1 MLSDEL
7 IGEGSYGA
15 VVKGTYCST
24 PIAAKSM
31 HPILQRSA
39 RFMKQF
45 KNEMY
50 TLQKIRHPN
59 IVTFIGEYKNF
70 IIMECVEGGSL
81 HELVED
87 LRSGKRT
94 VVFKQKM
101 SILVDISRALEA
113 IHNNSILHRD
123 LSSSNVLLTKGLSAK
138 ISDFGVCVPF
148 TSPSYQ
154 PSTLSPGCPLY
165 MPLEVLKPGGKF
177 TAKGD
182 MYSFGKIAVELVIEE
197 HPQPRSKKPEEEE
210 ERRKQ
215 DMLRFHEMAP
225 TDLHDLVS
233 ACLNDDPE
241 KRPSARE
248 MNPKL
253 KEILDSLPEEQ
264 EERQKPHQETK
275 KKAPLSLFFV
285 NENGAQS
292 SCLCTEQPLL
302 VSQEAEH
309 TAGESTPAGEEAP
322 VGDTVAV
329 EIVLAGKNI
338 AVDDGTHT
346 GENSLVGKS
355 TCAGK
360 STAAGGSA
368 CAEEGTTASE
378 SNIAVVEITGESKGT
393 VLGEIGCEREDTTKE
408 SERSC
413 VGKATTGDEGT
424 CVEKD
429 TTADESSCAGKDTTV
444 DKTICVMKLTV
455 VGEAAC
461 EGKDTAETKSTCKRK
476 DTTICTS
483 ACVGEESVLVGN
495 SSVVEEANVAGESP
509 CLRKDQE
516 VCAPGSNPCIGAVR
530 ENTHGSVVKKQTCMV
545 KQQYPNGQMDSNSAL
560 KETSSVH
567 GKDLASK
574 TEQVDEKGVQ
584 CTQPFDPGN
593 DCNSLVLLEST
604 VVTKPPE
611 TETSQMVTGISVAV
625 PNVPLDSTIASISR
639 SSHSTLKTTLTES
652 FMTTKYCADAP
663 TTPLCLNPS
672 ANPLPSPLSPLHKS
686 VSKKAKLR
694 ENTVATT
701 AATAVSQCVAVDE
714 VSKSQDRK
722 HGSETLHCN
731 MTECA
736 ILLGRELMPL
746 GSSSSVRTHFCHLQD
761 SFSKASNRASVSL
774 PVADQM
780 AVSSGLSAKFFQS
793 RNFSALS
800 SAASTAV
807 FHFSSLFSHNSPK
820 VLNGACHFPTLYQ
833 TLQHAF
839 TCFDVF
845 FQAPV
850 PLHGLVAPRNEPF
863 CSGVSTTTPLKDTPI
878 PRNIALPSQQLPL
891 KMSVFSHG
899 NKVPFPVSVDPENI
913 TFNLLTVLHYQKQ
926 LIHSLE
932 KPLISMASLLTQFG
946 FLGQPYPLTGQSVVG
961 PYCGILAVSLL
972 LPHSAE
978 HLKATL
984 TSPDNSQFTE
994 TTSYKKNWVEVTT
1007 SHTRAKL
1014 NLCQCIILHAVCRA
1028 AAVPRFVKHFS
1039 CPVEQQLP
1047 VSLQLC
1053 VEQELPSLHY
1063 NYFLT
1068 QELVEN
1074 THCSPPT
1081 SPCCQTQLTHNT
1093 PTSEKETLILIL
1105 SPIGALTQVLLLTGQ
1120 SLFGV
1125 VGVLPPCGRLTV
1137 LFTQTHNTEH
1147 LKCALT
1153 SPLFTDTTSHERK
1166 WVTPVVSTVTHCSH
1180 SGEHLKTTLTS
1191 SHLSQFTETTS
1202 HKKHWVEVTT
1212 SHTHA
1217 KVNLCQCII
1226 LHSVSRAATV
1236 PKSAKYFTCTVEQLP
1251 ASLELCVAQ
1260 ELPTLHTRIF
1270 NSLLT
1275 QELLENTHC
1284 SPPTPQHSWTQL
1296 THSKPGNETTVLFF
1310 LPELIHRVLTQFPLL
1325 TGQSSFPVVSVLPT
1339 CGIQAVLACTAEH
1352 LKCAL
1357 ASPDHFQLTNTT
1369 SHEKKWVTPV
1379 ISTVPPCSHSAV
1391 CLKTTLSSDHSTTL
1405 HDKKWVKVT
1414 TSHTC
1419 AMLDLYQCIILHAI
1433 CRAEAVPRSV
1443 KHFTGRVLPASLKLC
1458 VVKELPLIQSPLTQE
1473 LVENIHCSL
1482 STAQHCQTQL
1492 SHSILTSKKE
1502 TIMLPELIPFISL
1515 TQVLLLAGQSL
1526 FCVVDPLPPCGR
1538 WAMWLTHSHSTEHL
1552 KATPTSPVH
1561 SQFTET
1567 ASQETKWVKV
1577 KTPHTHAKLD
1587 LCQCMFLQAIC
1598 RAAAVPRVVK
1608 HFIRT
1613 VLPASLKLE
1622 VLQELTLLHARI
1634 FQSLL
1639 AQVLMENIHSSL
1651 SVVHYCRIKLSPSM
1665 PTSNKE
1671 TLILP
1676 PSLELI
1682 QVLTQVTLLTGQSL
1696 FCVVGVLPPCVIQ
1709 TVWPLLSEHLKC
1721 ALDHSQFTE
1730 TTSHKNWVE
1739 VTTSHTCAVLDLCQC
1754 IIVCMAASVPRSM
1767 KCFNRTVEQKLPS
1780 PLQLQVEQELPS
1792 LTQELAGSAY
1802 SDLLKPQHC
1811 HTQLSH
1817 TALNSKKETS
1827 ALPLSLVHVRI
1838 LIEAFTDQR
1847 WFCVV
1852 RVLSPCGML
1861 AVLRLPPPH
1870 IAELLKGTL
1879 TATKFTQALSHR
1891 KKYMKVTTPA
1901 MLAMLALWQ
1910 CSTIH
1915 TMLRAAEVPRYVKPD
1930 DLVPL
1935 LASGTGDR
1943 ASLFTQSLIKTSLLN
1958 TRRLQPQQQPQLA
1971 KAISVSPQKKPR
1983 GVLNA
1988 RDFYSSTPTF
1998 HVFWGSATCNTTNV
2012 TVNLAKHHLQALFT
2026 LPSFSV
2032 PLTMWCV
2039 ARANSWINQW
2049 LCIIITRAEL
2059 WWKGSQPQLE
2069 SSHYALLV
2077 ISSIFSTRTQ
2087 RSVGV
2092 AHRQQVIRHPPLSVT
2107 IITIQPNGITLHF
2120 QELSLSERDLSRL
2133 LMLLHLSRKSP
2144 PSLLSHEC
2152 TVVQLSSHHLTWSE
2166 AKSLSFEAKQL
2177 PGNQNQLQL
2186 QIYTKLPVAC
2196 TSDWLATRR
2205 APRRPIQQQRRHLA
2219 HCCRKR
2225 LRKTFPTKLKRCPRP
2240 AQSHCSDESYART
2253 AEIKLLHRRGES
2265 SKKLSRNL
2273 RERRRKFGQCLR
2285 VISDNQ
2291 GVKQASSHKHDQMKV
2306 KPNMKPPPFGCTVN
2320 KPERAM
2326 RPHLNHTKVSQHC
2339 FCRWRDKK
2347 SRDELPEDLGW
2358 RYRKVRSSRGKGGG
2372 GGITQRMCV
2381 SQWHTHQTEGQGR
2394 KWNTRTHQS
2403 HYNENSPSSLSNNY
2417 HTCSYYLL
2425 QILAFKLFSSISS
2438 SNRSNRGGC
2447 ATSNCTMKWRRTLV
2461 SGKLCSQPRWSQEA
2475 VARAMKLLA
2484 LNPHPS
2490 IRIMANF
2497 NSPSGS
2503 CHYILRCLFR
2513 ALAAIV
2519 LLESLPTNPTS
2530 LSTACLPS
2538 QRHRPQHL
2546 LLDLNSLFQV
2556 VCSPQSG
2563 SDSTTTA
2570 GGGDISGG
2578 SCSSGGGEKDTG
2590 QSSGSG
2596 GGDHPSPGG
2605 GNGGGKDDSGD
2616 DGRDR
2621 KRDSD
2626 NRAGETD
2633 DESSEVE
2640 EEEKKET
2647 EEEDKKERDIEPNI
2661 TSSRQ
2666 NWCTERITGRKGQTA
2681 ELLQPGYLSLP
2692 AVLPQPTTAQ
2702 RKQTLQRKGG
2712 SDTVCLQQGQQSQR
2726 NRAQTKQGSL
2736 PHRPKPTAGNKKQG
2750 GDPISAIA
2758 PGLCDSRKRA
2768 KSQVTN
2774 KAEHESVTSSP
2785 EPLSTAIDPAGEES
2799 QLKTDPLPT
2808 AKTPQPPRTAHKSF
2822 VHNKDESKKPLI
2834 ICESNEYPL
2843 STEEVGFSCVSTDFE
2858 LGSEPASNAEF
2869 SYLEHNTEL
2878 SLTEPKNQPL
2888 ANTQSTHPEPECHQ
2902 ADNAHPEPE
2911 CHQADNA
2918 HPEPECHPADN
2929 AHPEHPAANTK
2940 IQSNSSCQ
2948 GHTAMKSNLY
2958 SGHCYTC
2965 QHLQL
2970 GVQELSTQA
2979 DVHGTCLS
2987 PPLIQETESR
2997 SKCDAL
3003 YSYSDIIVC
3012 LGKTYGLPDH
3022 YPLPQTYIPVF
3033 PLTQTTLDRDKSSS
3047 FSSSDS
3053 DPEKDTASHDESVNS
3068 GSQVSESGI
3077 TSEGIEGHKNETA
3090 VEETTNSGIEGQGN
3104 EAVKES
3110 SVDNPTLPV
3119 TGLQHTSHASNSQ
3132 LEEAVQAND
3141 DVQHSTAPNLT
3152 GHQTPQAIEI
3162 DNKSKSTAKKSFPPL
3177 TCLLTPEQLQ
3187 QMSPCEERVTLS
3199 ETPLPNMPSCAGLSH
3214 FGTQTMTGFNTIFP
3228 MEENPFMVSFSQ
3240 CSFESISVLTLCV
3253 SVLL

>member
-483 ACVGEESVLVGN
+483 ACVGKESVLVGN

-516 VCAPGSNPCIGAVR
+516 VCAPGSNPCIGAVG

-686 VSKKAKLR
+686 VSKKAKLQ

-878 PRNIALPSQQLPL
+878 PGNIALPSQQLPL

-1212 SHTHA
+1212 SHTRA
-1217 KVNLCQCII
+1217 KLNLCQCIT
-1226 LHSVSRAATV
+1226 LHAVCRAAAV

-1296 THSKPGNETTVLFF
+1296 THSKPGNETTVLSFS
-1310 LPELIHRVLTQFPLL
+1310 PELIHRVLTQFPLL
-1325 TGQSSFPVVSVLPT
+1325 TGQSWFPVVSVLPT

-1379 ISTVPPCSHSAV
+1379 ISTVSPCSHSAV

-1419 AMLDLYQCIILHAI
+1419 AMLDLCQCIILHAI
-1433 CRAEAVPRSV
+1433 RRAEPVPRSV
-1443 KHFTGRVLPASLKLC
+1443 KHFIGRVLPASLKLC
-1458 VVKELPLIQSPLTQE
+1458 VVKELPLIQSPLTQT

-1482 STAQHCQTQL
+1482 STAQHCQTKL
-1492 SHSILTSKKE
+1492 SHSMLTSKEK
-1502 TIMLPELIPFISL
+1502 IP
-1515 TQVLLLAGQSL
+1515 
-1526 FCVVDPLPPCGR
+1526 
-1538 WAMWLTHSHSTEHL
+1538 
-1552 KATPTSPVH
+1552 
-1561 SQFTET
+1561 
-1567 ASQETKWVKV
+1567 
-1577 KTPHTHAKLD
+1577 
-1587 LCQCMFLQAIC
+1587 
-1598 RAAAVPRVVK
+1598 
-1608 HFIRT
+1608 
-1613 VLPASLKLE
+1613 
-1622 VLQELTLLHARI
+1622 TL
-1634 FQSLL
+1634 
-1639 AQVLMENIHSSL
+1639 SL
-1651 SVVHYCRIKLSPSM
+1651 SP
-1665 PTSNKE
+1665 
-1671 TLILP
+1671 
-1676 PSLELI
+1676 ELI

-1696 FCVVGVLPPCVIQ
+1696 FSLVGVLPPCGIQ
-1709 TVWPLLSEHLKC
+1709 AVQLLLSSTAEHLKC
-1721 ALDHSQFTE
+1721 ALTFPDHSQSTE
-1730 TTSHKNWVE
+1730 STSHKNWVE
-1739 VTTSHTCAVLDLCQC
+1739 VTTSHTCAVLELCQC
-1754 IIVCMAASVPRSM
+1754 IIVCRAAAVPRSV
-1767 KCFNRTVEQKLPS
+1767 KYFNGTVEQQLPS
-1780 PLQLQVEQELPS
+1780 SLQLQVEQELPS
-1792 LTQELAGSAY
+1792 VTEELAGNIY
-1802 SDLLKPQHC
+1802 SDLLKSRHC
-1811 HTQLSH
+1811 HTQRSH

-1827 ALPLSLVHVRI
+1827 ALPLSLVQVGVLTQAYDHS
-1838 LIEAFTDQR
+1838 
-1847 WFCVV
+1847 WCCVV
-1852 RVLSPCGML
+1852 RVLSPCGMS

-1870 IAELLKGTL
+1870 IAELLKGAL
-1879 TATKFTQALSHR
+1879 TATKFAQALSHR
-1891 KKYMKVTTPA
+1891 NKYMKVTTPA

-1915 TMLRAAEVPRYVKPD
+1915 TMLRAAMVPRYVKPD

-1943 ASLFTQSLIKTSLLN
+1943 ASLFTQSLIKTSVLN
-1958 TRRLQPQQQPQLA
+1958 TRRLQPQQQPQMA
-1971 KAISVSPQKKPR
+1971 KAISLSPQKKSR

-2032 PLTMWCV
+2032 PLTMWCI

-2059 WWKGSQPQLE
+2059 SWKGSQPQLE
-2069 SSHYALLV
+2069 SSNYALLV

-2087 RSVGV
+2087 RSVSV
-2092 AHRQQVIRHPPLSVT
+2092 AHRQQVIKHLPLLVT
-2107 IITIQPNGITLHF
+2107 VITIQPNGITLHF
-2120 QELSLSERDLSRL
+2120 QELSLSEKDLSRL
-2133 LMLLHLSRKSP
+2133 LMLFHLSRKSP
-2144 PSLLSHEC
+2144 SSLLSHEY

-2166 AKSLSFEAKQL
+2166 AESQSLEANQL
-2177 PGNQNQLQL
+2177 PPCNQNQPQL
-2186 QIYTKLPVAC
+2186 QIYTKLPAAC
-2196 TSDWLATRR
+2196 TSDWLKTRK
-2205 APRRPIQQQRRHLA
+2205 APRRSIQQQRRHLA
-2219 HCCRKR
+2219 HRCRKR
-2225 LRKTFPTKLKRCPRP
+2225 LRKTFPTKLKRSPWP
-2240 AQSHCSDESYART
+2240 SQSHCSDESYART
-2253 AEIKLLHRRGES
+2253 AESKLLRWRGES
-2265 SKKLSRNL
+2265 GKKLSRNL
-2273 RERRRKFGQCLR
+2273 RERHRKIGQCLR
-2285 VISDNQ
+2285 VKSDNR

-2320 KPERAM
+2320 QPERAM

-2347 SRDELPEDLGW
+2347 SREELPEDLGW

-2372 GGITQRMCV
+2372 GGITQRMCA
-2381 SQWHTHQTEGQGR
+2381 SQWHTHQTQGQGR
-2394 KWNTRTHQS
+2394 KRNAGTHQP

-2417 HTCSYYLL
+2417 HTCSHYLL
-2425 QILAFKLFSSISS
+2425 QILACKLFSSISS

-2530 LSTACLPS
+2530 LHTACLPS

-2546 LLDLNSLFQV
+2546 LLDLNSPFQV

-2640 EEEKKET
+2640 EEEKQET
-2647 EEEDKKERDIEPNI
+2647 EEEDKKERDIELNI

-2808 AKTPQPPRTAHKSF
+2808 DKTPQPPRTAHKSF

-2843 STEEVGFSCVSTDFE
+2843 STEEVGFSCVSTEFE
-2858 LGSEPASNAEF
+2858 LGSQPASNAEF
-2869 SYLEHNTEL
+2869 SYPEHNTEL

-2888 ANTQSTHPEPECHQ
+2888 ANTQSTHPEPECHPADNTHPEPECHP

-2911 CHQADNA
+2911 CHPADNA

-2970 GVQELSTQA
+2970 GVQELSTRA

-3033 PLTQTTLDRDKSSS
+3033 SLTHTTLDSDKSSS
-3047 FSSSDS
+3047 SSSDS

-3090 VEETTNSGIEGQGN
+3090 VEETTNSEIEGQGN

-3119 TGLQHTSHASNSQ
+3119 TGLQHTSHASSSQ
-3132 LEEAVQAND
+3132 LEEAVQANE

-3177 TCLLTPEQLQ
+3177 TCLLTPEQIQ

-3214 FGTQTMTGFNTIFP
+3214 FGTQTVTGFNTISP

-3240 CSFESISVLTLCV
+3240 FSFESISVLTLCV